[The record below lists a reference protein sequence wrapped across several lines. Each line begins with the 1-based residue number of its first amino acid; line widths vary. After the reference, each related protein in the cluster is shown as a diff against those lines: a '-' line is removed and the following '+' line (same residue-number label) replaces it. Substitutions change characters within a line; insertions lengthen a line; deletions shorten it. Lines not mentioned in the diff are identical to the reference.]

1 MRNVGYM
8 ESKYF
13 KAFFKRLLLYLIW
26 RNPMNDK
33 NKIKN
38 TYTKDMLINEIS
50 SKCGKSK
57 RLVKEIYDAIEDK
70 VFEVLSSANEDE
82 DVSVRLF
89 EGVVIDAT
97 YIPEHE
103 KINNLTGE
111 SIIAKSKIKPRVKIT
126 RSYCEKVSSGIK

>member
-1 MRNVGYM
+1 MDN
-8 ESKYF
+8 
-13 KAFFKRLLLYLIW
+13 
-26 RNPMNDK
+26 K

-50 SKCGKSK
+50 SECDKSK
-57 RLVKEIYDAIEDK
+57 RLVKEIYDATEDK
-70 VFEVLSSANEDE
+70 VFDILSSANENE
-82 DVSVRLF
+82 DVSIRLF
-89 EGVVIDAT
+89 EGIVIDAI

-111 SIIAKSKIKPRVKIT
+111 SIIAKSKIKPKAKIT

>member
-1 MRNVGYM
+1 MDN
-8 ESKYF
+8 
-13 KAFFKRLLLYLIW
+13 
-26 RNPMNDK
+26 K

-50 SKCGKSK
+50 SECDKSK
-57 RLVKEIYDAIEDK
+57 RLVKEIYDATEDK
-70 VFEVLSSANEDE
+70 VFDILSSANENE
-82 DVSVRLF
+82 DVSIRLF
-89 EGVVIDAT
+89 EGIVIDAT

-111 SIIAKSKIKPRVKIT
+111 SIIAKSKIKPKVKIT